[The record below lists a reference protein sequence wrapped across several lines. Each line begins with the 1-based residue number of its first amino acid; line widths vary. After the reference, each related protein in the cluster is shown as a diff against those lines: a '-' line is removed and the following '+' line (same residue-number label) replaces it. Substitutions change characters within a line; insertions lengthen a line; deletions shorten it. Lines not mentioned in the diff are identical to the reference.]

1 MRGFTG
7 FVIVRIRIYRM
18 RGFTGFLLS
27 ESGFI
32 G

>member
-1 MRGFTG
+1 
-7 FVIVRIRIYRM
+7 M

-32 G
+32 GLEDLQDFYCQNQDL